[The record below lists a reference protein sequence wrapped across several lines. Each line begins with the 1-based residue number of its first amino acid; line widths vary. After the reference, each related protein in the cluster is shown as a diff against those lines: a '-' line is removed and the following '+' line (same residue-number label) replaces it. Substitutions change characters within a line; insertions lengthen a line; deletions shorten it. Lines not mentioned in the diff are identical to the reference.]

1 MQQHVRK
8 AQQGFTLIELMI
20 VVAIIGILA
29 AIALPAYQDY
39 TVRAKVSEAPILA
52 SGLKAG
58 VSEAF
63 IDDGVAGV
71 TRYAAVV
78 ANDIANIRTEK
89 MSDVVIS
96 DVAATMG
103 HITMDL
109 APGNGKPGIT
119 QLGAGASTIA
129 FSPHINGA
137 TLADTNSTGSIQW
150 TCAGATGA
158 KAQAAYANASLGSII
173 NNYLPNECR

>member
-1 MQQHVRK
+1 MQHVK
-8 AQQGFTLIELMI
+8 ALQKGFTLIELMI

-39 TVRAKVSEAPILA
+39 TVRAKVSEAPILS

-58 VSEAF
+58 VSESF

-78 ANDIANIRTEK
+78 LNDVANIRTEK
-89 MSDVVIS
+89 MSDVVVS
-96 DVAATMG
+96 DAAATMG
-103 HITMDL
+103 HITMDM

-119 QLGAGASTIA
+119 QLGAASTIA

-137 TLADTNSTGSIQW
+137 TLADANSTGSIQW

-158 KAQAAYANASLGSII
+158 KAQAAYANATLGSII